1 MDKTGGIFLA
11 VVVSLV
17 FATAIWQAIPQM
29 RENMRQPEIIIMQV
43 ELVNLCRMDE
53 NVFIVK
59 EPETGMTAHF
69 SNGLTRMQLAT
80 DKQVRLAINPK
91 YKDFR
96 YDGELVAVAP
106 NIKLVA
112 DCSSSPRQRDI
123 FSSMREQFNPDKLD

>member
-11 VVVSLV
+11 VIVAVV
-17 FATAIWQAIPQM
+17 FATAIWQAAPQL
-29 RENMRQPEIIIMQV
+29 RENMRQPEQIIMHV

-53 NVFIVK
+53 NVFIVR

-69 SNGLTRMQLAT
+69 SDGLARMRVT
-80 DKQVRLAINPK
+80 NDKQVRLAINPK
-91 YKDFR
+91 YPDFR

-106 NIKLVA
+106 KIKLVA

>member
-29 RENMRQPEIIIMQV
+29 RENMRQPETILMHV

-69 SNGLTRMQLAT
+69 SDGLARMRRPLT
-80 DKQVRLAINPK
+80 KVRLAINPK

>member
-69 SNGLTRMQLAT
+69 RWSGAMQLTT
-80 DKQVRLAINPK
+80 DKRCAW
-91 YKDFR
+91 R
-96 YDGELVAVAP
+96 
-106 NIKLVA
+106 
-112 DCSSSPRQRDI
+112 
-123 FSSMREQFNPDKLD
+123 